1 MRLTDAGLRFSP
13 SDLAGFAA
21 CEHLTQLEV
30 AAALGELERPHY
42 ENDYGELL
50 RRKGDEHERAYLRSL
65 RDAGHEVVELDLGED
80 RDFEAAAARTA
91 AAMRSGAAYLY
102 QAVLVLDGWR
112 GIADFLERIE
122 RPSELGSFS
131 YEVLD
136 TKLARTPKPAH
147 ALQLCF
153 YSEAVARIQGVEP
166 ESAHV
171 VLGTSERATIRLADV
186 SAYHRR
192 LRSRFSGAVG
202 QRPATEPYPCDH
214 CPRCDFGP
222 VCKDWWR
229 ERDHLVRVA
238 GIRRDQVE
246 RLCGAGIATRTALA
260 ESTPPLRIRKLPEQ
274 TADRLREQ
282 AAAQVESER
291 EGRLVWRPRPV
302 EEGRGFHLLPRPSP
316 GDVVLDLEGHPVFEP
331 ARGLEFLF
339 GLVLCDPEGPSY
351 LPLRAHDRAAERAAF
366 ERAIDLVHERLERH
380 PDLHLYHYG
389 GYESGALKRLMGEH
403 GTREGEVDD
412 LLRRGVLVDLLTV
425 TRQALVVGAESYS
438 LKETEK
444 LAGFVRRADIGGG
457 GEAVVAFERWLE
469 TRDGALLAEIEA
481 YNEEDCRATL
491 ALRDWLLTVRPELPW
506 REPVARKEHAPE
518 TEEAIEARELLRL
531 ELVSGEE
538 EGSPRRLAG
547 ELLGYHR
554 RESKPAWWSW
564 FERMAKS
571 PEELVDEA
579 EAIGCLEVVAGPEPH
594 KRSQLWTL
602 AYPEQE
608 HKLEAGDE
616 VDDPAT
622 DGSAG
627 QLVALDE
634 VGRTVCLVR
643 GPSLA
648 EVPLPRALVGGRPYR
663 DHLQRAA
670 VMRFAE
676 SLRDGTRRYPAL
688 EDVLR
693 REPPR
698 RAGRERGGAIQ
709 TIDPAAIAALA
720 RSLDG
725 SYLFVQGPPGSGK
738 TWRGA
743 EIVVDLLARGFRVGV
758 TAQSHKVIHNL
769 LAAIEHEAAR
779 QGKRFRGLKKSGD
792 DDETEYDGDW
802 ITNTTEIA
810 DVTDSDVGLVAGT
823 AWVFSR
829 EELDSTLDYLVI
841 DEAGQVSLADA
852 IAVGTSARNLILLGD
867 PLQLAQVSQ
876 GTHPGGSGRSVLEHL
891 LAGEATIPADRGV
904 FLEQSWRMHP
914 DVCGLVSGLVYA
926 GRLSS
931 HETAAARSTSL
942 GTGIRYLPVEHEGNA
957 SASPEEA
964 GRIAAEIRAMLGAT
978 FTDEDGA
985 TRPLE
990 ARDFMV
996 VAPYNRQVRELRRA
1010 LPAGVPV
1017 GTVDRFQGQQA
1028 PVVFFS
1034 MATSSGEDAPRNLA
1048 FLCSRNRLN
1057 VAISRAQCLAVLVCS
1072 PRLLEARC
1080 ATIEELELVNA
1091 LCRLVEHAGER

>member
-1 MRLTDAGLRFSP
+1 MRLTDDGLRFSP
-13 SDLAGFAA
+13 SDLGGFAA

-30 AAALGELERPHY
+30 GAALGELEQPHY
-42 ENDYGELL
+42 EDAYGELL
-50 RRKGDEHERAYLRSL
+50 KRKGEGHEEAYRRSL
-65 RDAGHEVVELDLGED
+65 LDAGHEVVKLDLGDD

-91 AAMRSGAAYLY
+91 EAMRSGAAYLY

-112 GIADFLERIE
+112 GIADFLERVE
-122 RPSELGSFS
+122 LPSELGSFS

-136 TKLARTPKPAH
+136 TKLARTPKPRH

-166 ESAHV
+166 ELAHV

-192 LRSRFSGAVG
+192 LRSRFLDAVG
-202 QRPATEPYPCDH
+202 RRPATEPYPCDH
-214 CPRCDFGP
+214 CSLCDFQP
-222 VCKDWWR
+222 VCKEWWR

-238 GIRRDQVE
+238 GIRRDQIE
-246 RLCGAGIATRTALA
+246 RLRDAGITTRAQLA
-260 ESTPPLRIRKLPEQ
+260 EAPSPLGIRRLAEE
-274 TADRLREQ
+274 TAGRLREQ

-302 EEGRGFHLLPRPSP
+302 EEGRGFHLLPRRSP

-339 GLVLCDPEGPSY
+339 GLVLCDPQGPSY
-351 LPLRAHDRAAERAAF
+351 LPLWAHDRAGEQAAF
-366 ERAIDLVHERLERH
+366 ERAIDLVHERLECH
-380 PDLHLYHYG
+380 PDMHLYHYG

-403 GTREGEVDD
+403 GTRESEVDD

-425 TRQALVVGAESYS
+425 TRQALVVGVESYS
-438 LKETEK
+438 LKETER
-444 LAGFVRRADIGGG
+444 LAGFARQADVGGG

-491 ALRDWLLTVRPELPW
+491 ALRDWLLTVRPKLPW
-506 REPVARKEHAPE
+506 REPIARQDLAIE
-518 TEEAIEARELLRL
+518 TAEAIEARELLRL
-531 ELVSGEE
+531 ELTSGEE
-538 EGSPRRLAG
+538 DGSPLRLAG

-554 RESKPAWWSW
+554 RESKPGWWSW

-571 PEELVDEA
+571 PEELVGEA
-579 EAIGCLEVVAGPEPH
+579 EAIGCLEAVARPEPC

-608 HKLEAGDE
+608 HKLEVGDG

-622 DGSAG
+622 EKSAG
-627 QLVALDE
+627 RLVELDE
-634 VGRTVCLVR
+634 VGRTLRLLR

-648 EVPLPRALVGGRPYR
+648 GVPLPRALVGGRPYDNR
-663 DHLQRAA
+663 FQRAA
-670 VMRFAE
+670 VRRFAE
-676 SLRDGTRRYPAL
+676 SVRDGSRRYPAL

-698 RAGRERGGAIQ
+698 LAGRERGGAIQ
-709 TIDPAAIAALA
+709 TIDPAGLARLA
-720 RSLDG
+720 RSLDS
-725 SYLFVQGPPGSGK
+725 SYLFVQGPPGTGK

-743 EIVVDLLARGFRVGV
+743 EVVVDLLARGFRVGV

-769 LAAIEHEAAR
+769 LVAIEREAAR
-779 QGKRFRGLKKSGD
+779 QGRRFVGLKKSGD
-792 DDETEYDGDW
+792 GDETEYAGDW

-810 DVTDSDVGLVAGT
+810 HVTGPDVQLVAGT
-823 AWVFSR
+823 AWVLSR
-829 EELDSTLDYLVI
+829 EELDATLDYLVI

-852 IAVGTSARNLILLGD
+852 VAVGTSARNLILLGD

-891 LAGEATIPADRGV
+891 LDGAATISADRGV

-978 FTDEDGA
+978 FTDADGA

-990 ARDFMV
+990 ACDFMV
-996 VAPYNRQVRELRRA
+996 VAPYNRQVHELRRV

-1034 MATSSGEDAPRNLA
+1034 MATSSGEDVPRNLA
-1048 FLCSRNRLN
+1048 FLFSRNRLN
-1057 VAISRAQCLAVLVCS
+1057 VAISRAQCLAVLACS

-1080 ATIEELELVNA
+1080 ATIEELQLVNA
-1091 LCRLVEHAGER
+1091 LCRLVEYAS